1 MIIYNISIDKDLVI
15 NPEIR
20 DKIKLLA
27 YLVYSELL
35 DYEEENNKSVLYKD
49 NIVFN
54 ELYDGFRDRI
64 NKYEFEHE
72 DYYTGY
78 YEPFMIND
86 NSFGFTIYENVI
98 SDKELMLLINDVK
111 NIIQLD
117 CSIYLEKIVVNNS
130 KERSSIIN
138 GFYSKNNGR
147 KLERKK

>member
-1 MIIYNISIDKDLVI
+1 MIIYNISINKDLVN

-27 YLVYSELL
+27 YLVYSEIL
-35 DYEEENNKSVLYKD
+35 DYEEESNKRVLYKE

-64 NKYEFEHE
+64 NKFEFEHE

-78 YEPFMIND
+78 YEPFMIDD
-86 NSFGFTIYENVI
+86 NTFGFTIYDNAI
-98 SDKELMLLINDVK
+98 SDKELLLLVNEVK

-117 CSIYLEKIVVNNS
+117 CDINLEKIVVANS
-130 KERSSIIN
+130 KERSNIIN
-138 GFYSKNNGR
+138 SFYYKNNV
-147 KLERKK
+147 KKKERKK